1 MASANHQRPRP
12 TPPGTADSPVR
23 IRKLGWSAAKVE
35 ARLSSFSPLGSVTST
50 TDMAGQ
56 TVEQIA
62 ARYVTVVNRRLAV
75 DLDQAAAEIVEG
87 LNA

>member
-1 MASANHQRPRP
+1 
-12 TPPGTADSPVR
+12 
-23 IRKLGWSAAKVE
+23 
-35 ARLSSFSPLGSVTST
+35 
-50 TDMAGQ
+50 MAGQ